1 MINTKKLLTKIL
13 NSLGVKTSGSWTYL
27 QIGSLFIGAYSAT
40 EQLTITTQVGSVYQT
55 ESNARIALPITLT
68 TNLYSNVVVRKSDYS
83 VWTAIYGS
91 NGTLIQYRV
100 LSMYSRTSTNYN
112 IKAFTIGLI

>member
-40 EQLTITTQVGSVYQT
+40 EQLTITTQVGQVYQT
-55 ESNARIALPITLT
+55 EGSAQIALPITLT
-68 TNLYSNVVVRKSDYS
+68 SNLYSNLTVRNVSYS
-83 VWTAIYGS
+83 VWPAIYGS
-91 NGTLIQYRV
+91 NATTIQYRV
-100 LSMYSRTSTNYN
+100 ISANSRASANYN
-112 IKAFTIGLI
+112 IKAFTFGLI